1 MYKLFICIL
10 LITTCYPQKNE
21 PDAILK
27 KVKDNFNRVQDYQAD
42 LKVKVDVDF
51 IKVPDMKAKLYF
63 KQPDKMQL
71 DSEGFAM
78 LPKGGMNFSPSSMLS
93 GNYTAFYEKDYT
105 ENGTKFCIIKIIPL
119 GDAGDVVL
127 STLWIDLDYYRIVR
141 IETSTKTQG
150 TYQIE
155 LSYPQHTDYPLPSS
169 MTFIFNLDKMNL
181 PKGLADDM
189 DRADGKS
196 VESKKEAQE
205 KTTTGKVYINYSD
218 YRINQGLSDSIFKE
232 PGK

>member
-1 MYKLFICIL
+1 MNKLFIFLL
-10 LITTCYPQKNE
+10 LITTCYPQKSE
-21 PDAILK
+21 PDAILT
-27 KVKDNFNRVQDYQAD
+27 KVKENFNRVRDYQAD
-42 LKVKVDVDF
+42 IKVKVDVDF
-51 IKVPDMKAKLYF
+51 IKVPEMKAKLYF

-78 LPKGGMNFSPSSMLS
+78 LPKGGVNFSPASLLS

-105 ENGTKFCIIKIIPL
+105 ENGTKFCIIKVIPL

-127 STLWIDLDYYRIVR
+127 STLSIDLTHYRIVK

-150 TYQIE
+150 TYVIE
-155 LSYPQHTDYPLPSS
+155 LSYPQNTDYPLPSS

-189 DRADGKS
+189 DRAEGNTMK
-196 VESKKEAQE
+196 SKKETEE

-218 YRINQGLSDSIFKE
+218 YRINQGISDSIFKE
-232 PGK
+232 PQK